1 MTTLVFTGRP
11 VFSGTASGR
20 AEVSSIPFDTCASY
34 VDVLISGARSGLCR
48 DPANEDLYEHDLI
61 CSILC
66 IPQTIGSSSAT
77 TLWMTLVEH
86 GLAPLALC
94 LANPIDA
101 TAASGI
107 VLADHWIGKRV
118 VTVDSLGP
126 GFLYTV
132 KTGDTVTIDE
142 DGTVSIQPAD
152 HIERPAA
159 LVNSSDTKHR

>member
-1 MTTLVFTGRP
+1 MTTLVYTGRP
-11 VFSGTASGR
+11 VFSGTATGR

-61 CSILC
+61 GSILC

-86 GLAPLALC
+86 GLAPKGLC

-101 TAASGI
+101 TAAKHAFVGSVDDHVN
-107 VLADHWIGKRV
+107 VLVEEIAFD
-118 VTVDSLGP
+118 
-126 GFLYTV
+126 
-132 KTGDTVTIDE
+132 
-142 DGTVSIQPAD
+142 DGAVHGELATPSRPQQ
-152 HIERPAA
+152 RPA
-159 LVNSSDTKHR
+159 